1 MPVGLSHA
9 LSSTDTVDLPHYQH
23 PPLIEVVMGVHWQLP
38 GEFPPG
44 MQHALLER
52 LGPSWELAPP
62 SSRPPTISQQDLS
75 RPWPSRLSFHSL
87 LRDQRLEISSEG
99 LWYAWDGRH
108 GNIYPHYETVRD
120 GFIIALDVWQ
130 DASANFC
137 LAPPTFTTWHIA
149 YLNCIP
155 QGTVWNDLS
164 DCTFLRLLAP
174 VPAGLPPL
182 EHCKACWRF
191 ALPNYAAQL
200 MCQFHTTPGT
210 PHDDR
215 AHIWLQLSC
224 TGSLS
229 PDPSTL
235 LEGLDYGR
243 QHIVQAFR
251 QLMSPAA
258 NNYWELTQPT

>member
-1 MPVGLSHA
+1 MPVGLSHSRSPTE
-9 LSSTDTVDLPHYQH
+9 LVDLPHYQH
-23 PPLIEVVMGVHWQLP
+23 PPLVEVVLGVRWRLQ

-44 MQHALLER
+44 IQPRLLER
-52 LGPSWELAPP
+52 LGPSWELAQPACGQP
-62 SSRPPTISQQDLS
+62 ANSEEDPARPAAPLLFQ
-75 RPWPSRLSFHSL
+75 SL
-87 LRDQRLEISSEG
+87 LRDQRLEISTEG
-99 LWYAWDGRH
+99 LSYAWDGRH

-130 DASANFC
+130 DASANLC
-137 LAPPTFTTWHIA
+137 LVPPTFTTWHIA

-164 DCTFLRLLAP
+164 DCTFLRLLAT
-174 VPAGLPPL
+174 VPPGLPPL
-182 EHCKACWRF
+182 EHCAAQWRF
-191 ALPNYAAQL
+191 ALPHYAAHL

-215 AHIWLQLSC
+215 AQIWLQLSC

-229 PDPSTL
+229 QDPSTL

-258 NNYWELTQPT
+258 NSYWELTQDT

>member
-1 MPVGLSHA
+1 MSHS
-9 LSSTDTVDLPHYQH
+9 LSSVKVVDLPHYQH
-23 PPLIEVVMGVHWQLP
+23 PPLVEVMLGVRWCLQ
-38 GEFPPG
+38 GELPPG
-44 MQHALLER
+44 MQHAVLER
-52 LGPSWELAPP
+52 LGPSWELAQPASQP
-62 SSRPPTISQQDLS
+62 RAVSEEDPARPMPAE
-75 RPWPSRLSFHSL
+75 LSFQSL

-99 LWYAWDGRH
+99 LSYAWDGRH

-130 DASANFC
+130 DASANLC
-137 LAPPTFTTWHIA
+137 LAPPTYTSWHIA

-174 VPAGLPPL
+174 VPQGFPPL
-182 EHCKACWRF
+182 EHCQARWQF
-191 ALPNYAAQL
+191 VLPEYAAHL
-200 MCQFHTTPGT
+200 MCQFHTTSGT

-215 AHIWLQLSC
+215 AQIWLQLSC

-229 PDPSTL
+229 QDPSTL

-243 QHIVQAFR
+243 QNIVQAFR

-258 NNYWELTQPT
+258 NNYWELTQHP